1 MQEASSR
8 EQGSC
13 RPLPTRNIRSQKP
26 NSTLVRS
33 PYTASPSSPKGNTGA
48 DNTGTTSGN
57 NAAPPTNEL
66 PEDLPVN
73 ARRTQ
78 ASTAKASRNICGSR
92 FLELGLDETSPQGLP
107 DAASA
112 PLLAPSQFAEING
125 TTAVQESE
133 HQTASS
139 CFQSALKSAKF
150 ALTSPALSHGEKQKL
165 RALCAAC
172 QPAQFLLLQYM
183 HGTSEHPDSSGS
195 LQLSAEDE
203 RRLTA
208 AVRAATN
215 RLVAIL
221 VIIADMR
228 QLNAQWGQ
236 HELNSCP
243 TQGGHGSVYGHLS
256 QRRGAAQE
264 LDTRLEA
271 AEKTIREQTASMGD
285 ILAKYGVKD
294 SDSFDSTCLV
304 TPAVPATEEQGRPEE
319 KQPAPGLIRRCLRSI
334 KAAMHDPAL
343 PPIAQEGS
351 VYDIC
356 VGDSKAPRWERRQS

>member
-1 MQEASSR
+1 MQEASPR

-13 RPLPTRNIRSQKP
+13 RPLLASNIRGQNP
-26 NSTLVRS
+26 NATLVRS
-33 PYTASPSSPKGNTGA
+33 PYTASPSSPAGNTDA

-66 PEDLPVN
+66 PEHLPVN

-78 ASTAKASRNICGSR
+78 ASTGEASRNICSSR
-92 FLELGLDETSPQGLP
+92 FRELGLDETSPQGLP
-107 DAASA
+107 GAAPA
-112 PLLAPSQFAEING
+112 LLLSPPSLAETNG

-133 HQTASS
+133 HQTVSS
-139 CFQSALKSAKF
+139 CYQSALKSAKF
-150 ALTSPALSHGEKQKL
+150 ALTSPALSHGEKRKL

-172 QPAQFLLLQYM
+172 QPAQFPLLQYM
-183 HGTSEHPDSSGS
+183 HGTPEHPDFSGS
-195 LQLSAEDE
+195 PQLSAEDE
-203 RRLTA
+203 RRFTA

-228 QLNAQWGQ
+228 QLDAQWAQ
-236 HELNSCP
+236 HGLSSCP
-243 TQGGHGSVYGHLS
+243 IQGGHGSVYGHLS

-264 LDTRLEA
+264 LDIRLEA
-271 AEKTIREQTASMGD
+271 AEETIREQTASMGD
-285 ILAKYGVKD
+285 ILAKYGVKG

-304 TPAVPATEEQGRPEE
+304 TPAVPPSEEQGQPEE
-319 KQPAPGLIRRCLRSI
+319 KQPAPGFIRRCLRSI

-351 VYDIC
+351 VYDTC
-356 VGDSKAPRWERRQS
+356 VGNSKAPRRERRQS